1 MEEKRK
7 HFEELNKEKKI
18 VVSERKKSQITPS
31 KLFLYIIA
39 FIIKIELK
47 SNAKEKLKQKLLKDK
62 DRLDKIFSLV
72 SSSHKNLMSSNLK
85 TINETDSSSF
95 ITIEDS
101 DDASSSAYQ
110 YNDFTKKHRKIK
122 MNSLDNSREFNLCFD
137 EDISIDNSILF
148 YDPKAVQDKTLKS
161 TVESKEKSI
170 KTKKKQKK
178 TKKNKESSVKAER
191 FMTIPSCSMPNLK
204 YRRDL
209 MLNIKPKKTKN
220 IYLRLSKDGTLCKAK
235 ISVIY
240 PQKHIKHEEK
250 ASIAPLNPPPPI
262 SPIFMDIELKPIE
275 ANTETSDKNSKKPK
289 KSLINPSLSTINNSK
304 EETKSNTNENLPPNQ
319 TINNIV
325 NSETSN
331 IRWCQLC
338 NLILSDDI
346 SNIDHLSTKTHKKFR
361 GLYGLSQTEDII
373 TFQSG
378 DPGNEELKAERLNAY
393 KKRCKKI
400 KQTMASKALKHE
412 TAAIIGKESSSP
424 NKQRLQK
431 LCIELEKQILPQIK
445 DYAFLE
451 NLLKDS
457 IKLLEQRREADLHIM
472 RQLKFVPMLME
483 ICKKLSMCHR
493 NEINEILK
501 ILDFSSNLLSLF
513 CGLVDNR
520 TYMLITNRLIPLV
533 DLLLWCLNRPTKFV
547 YSLGFVPVLFNI
559 ITTHL
564 KHRLTPD
571 RIAFKE
577 YLIEYIFSSGF
588 LLKIK
593 QKFMSFTGGL
603 DLSTCM
609 GKVPLA
615 LLKSLNFI
623 EMLTNYLGIEYYNL
637 YLYINSQIYIEFRI
651 NQCLNNTKSMKAL
664 LLC

>member
-1 MEEKRK
+1 
-7 HFEELNKEKKI
+7 
-18 VVSERKKSQITPS
+18 
-31 KLFLYIIA
+31 
-39 FIIKIELK
+39 
-47 SNAKEKLKQKLLKDK
+47 
-62 DRLDKIFSLV
+62 
-72 SSSHKNLMSSNLK
+72 
-85 TINETDSSSF
+85 
-95 ITIEDS
+95 
-101 DDASSSAYQ
+101 
-110 YNDFTKKHRKIK
+110 
-122 MNSLDNSREFNLCFD
+122 MNSLNNSREFNVCFD

-148 YDPKAVQDKTLKS
+148 YDPKGLSEKNLKIENEEPS
-161 TVESKEKSI
+161 QKP
-170 KTKKKQKK
+170 KKKANKK
-178 TKKNKESSVKAER
+178 SHPKKKKKDYLSNNAKAQR

-204 YRRDL
+204 YRRDF
-209 MLNIKPKKTKN
+209 MMNIKPQKTKN
-220 IYLRLSKDGTLCKAK
+220 IYLRISKNGTLCKAK
-235 ISVIY
+235 ISIIY
-240 PQKHIKHEEK
+240 PPPKLSKPEIKQIRVLEQLIDHSSTLSNNQENVSEPIK
-250 ASIAPLNPPPPI
+250 EQNKDEPLPPSIPL
-262 SPIFMDIELKPIE
+262 K
-275 ANTETSDKNSKKPK
+275 KSKKPT
-289 KSLINPSLSTINNSK
+289 INPSLSTIKNKSSSISK
-304 EETKSNTNENLPPNQ
+304 PIDPPNNQ
-319 TINNIV
+319 TIEKNDDQKQMQNVSCIKDNLSV
-325 NSETSN
+325 ILENKDKDSTLLNETAN

-338 NLILSDDI
+338 NLILSDDV
-346 SNIDHLSTKTHKKFR
+346 SNIDHLATKGHKKFKN
-361 GLYGLSQTEDII
+361 LYGLSSTEDII

-378 DPGNEELKAERLNAY
+378 DPGNEELKTERLNAY

-400 KQTMASKALKHE
+400 KQSLAFKALKHE
-412 TAAIIGKESSSP
+412 AAAIVGKESISP

-445 DYAFLE
+445 DYNLLE
-451 NLLKDS
+451 NSLKET

-472 RQLKFVPMLME
+472 RQLKFVPLLME

-501 ILDFSSNLLSLF
+501 ILDFSSNVLSLF

-593 QKFMSFTGGL
+593 QKFMSFNGGL
-603 DLSTCM
+603 DLSSCM

-623 EMLTNYLGIEYYNL
+623 EMLTNYLGFE
-637 YLYINSQIYIEFRI
+637 
-651 NQCLNNTKSMKAL
+651 
-664 LLC
+664 